1 MRRENTTM
9 MLGVAKDVEACSPG
23 AGGEEYDVADWMS
36 VAEAAEVLEVAAR
49 TIQRSLADEERRT
62 REWGTEGQG
71 WRHKPLAERT
81 IYQLRRSVVLQKAGR
96 TE

>member
-1 MRRENTTM
+1 MTLM
-9 MLGVAKDVEACSPG
+9 VAKDVEASSPQ

-36 VAEAAEVLEVAAR
+36 VAEAAEVLEVTVR
-49 TIQRSLADEERRT
+49 TIQRSLADDERRT

-81 IYQLRRSVVLQKAGR
+81 IYQLRRSVVFSKAGR
-96 TE
+96 QDDV